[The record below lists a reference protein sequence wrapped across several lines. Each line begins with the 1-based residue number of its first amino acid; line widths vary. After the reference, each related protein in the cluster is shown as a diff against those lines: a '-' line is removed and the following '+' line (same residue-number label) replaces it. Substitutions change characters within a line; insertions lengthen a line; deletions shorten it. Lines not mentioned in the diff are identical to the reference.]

1 MADKNKMD
9 KAKKMASKGLSEGA
23 KRPRSSRGLT
33 RMSINEGNRRRGQAR
48 NKYGDKGI
56 AGNKMIKQIED
67 EVIDQAVIDTMLV
80 SDYGE
85 DAAKAR
91 TFMTPKKKTENL
103 SGGGKVRGVGVAQR
117 GFGKAPYSDKL
128 I

>member
-1 MADKNKMD
+1 MADKKKMA

-56 AGNKMIKQIED
+56 AGNEMIKQIED

-103 SGGGKVRGVGVAQR
+103 SGGGKVRGVGTAQR
-117 GFGKAPYSDKL
+117 GFGRATYSDKL

>member
-1 MADKNKMD
+1 MADKM
-9 KAKKMASKGLSEGA
+9 KMAGKGLSTGA

-33 RMSINEGNRRRGQAR
+33 DMANKERKRRTQRAK
-48 NKYGDKGI
+48 NIYGDKGMS
-56 AGNKMIKQIED
+56 GYDMKEQIKKEALVQNI
-67 EVIDQAVIDTMLV
+67 IDDDLIMQ
-80 SDYGE
+80 YGE

-91 TFMTPKKKTENL
+91 TFMTPQKKTENL